1 MSYFTLKNGET
12 ITASSLDRVPKVSAL
27 DLYEF
32 KYLSKPAQIQMAELK
47 KLFDVL
53 DLNPALL
60 DNPNDREKG
69 VEELLKKAQELC
81 NSAVLTERKLTD
93 GFELWGEPL
102 VNAQVLQKMRNAC
115 TDVKNEFSNYSSR
128 FNTPAKLNNFSL
140 SSDQVDELGKS
151 IAMLKLIPE
160 YLTFK
165 TDSSSDVSYVS
176 SIEYID
182 LGASMKSDIENAKAN
197 FREIRD
203 SILDGTAGDVA
214 AQKVCDELG
223 KIKDKYI
230 GIYFEAH
237 KKKRLGIE
245 DAKRRGTI
253 QESLALS
260 NLRKLRGIDILSGAK
275 LTEIEQDLA
284 ALKVCYDLT
293 PAELKTNPTC
303 PHCHYSLDDKA
314 KNVYGQLDNI
324 EDRIDALVTEWTNTL
339 INTISDP
346 LVLSQKEYLNAKQ
359 AQTIDD
365 FVSTGQLPKRVDDFF
380 VSSIQALLKNYEPV
394 VIVVED
400 LMQKLEQLPPMDE
413 ASFKAKL
420 NEMVSSY
427 TKGKDA
433 STLRIVVKRKESE
446 E

>member
-1 MSYFTLKNGET
+1 
-12 ITASSLDRVPKVSAL
+12 
-27 DLYEF
+27 
-32 KYLSKPAQIQMAELK
+32 
-47 KLFDVL
+47 
-53 DLNPALL
+53 
-60 DNPNDREKG
+60 
-69 VEELLKKAQELC
+69 
-81 NSAVLTERKLTD
+81 
-93 GFELWGEPL
+93 
-102 VNAQVLQKMRNAC
+102 MRIAC
-115 TDVKNEFSNYSSR
+115 TAVKDEFSNYSSR

-140 SSDQVDELGKS
+140 SSEQVDTIGKN

-165 TDSSSDVSYVS
+165 TDSSSDVGYVS
-176 SIEYID
+176 GIEYID

-203 SILDGTAGDVA
+203 SILEGTAGDVA
-214 AQKVCDELG
+214 AQKVCNELG

-275 LTEIEQDLA
+275 LSEIEQDLA
-284 ALKVCYDLT
+284 SLKVCYDLT
-293 PAELKTNPTC
+293 PAELKNNPTC
-303 PHCHYSLDDKA
+303 PHCHYSLEDKA

-324 EDRIDALVTEWTNTL
+324 EDRIDTLLTEWTNTL

-359 AQTIDD
+359 AETIDN
-365 FVSTGQLPKRVDDFF
+365 FVSSGQLPKRVDDFF

-400 LMQKLEQLPPMDE
+400 LIQKLEQLPPMDE
-413 ASFKAKL
+413 AVFKAKL
-420 NEMVSSY
+420 NEMVSAY

-433 STLRIVVKRKESE
+433 STLRIVVKRRESE